1 MDNVIDQVVLLAVS
15 DDLEDA
21 VEIVL
26 PEFPGDKLA
35 DFKEVLSKL
44 LHDTYKSDFIIEEG
58 DDEIGDEEDFEDDE

>member
-21 VEIVL
+21 IEIVL
-26 PEFPGDKLA
+26 PEFPADKLA
-35 DFKEVLSKL
+35 DFKEGIAKL

-58 DDEIGDEEDFEDDE
+58 DDEIGDEEDF

>member
-35 DFKEVLSKL
+35 DFKEALSKL